1 MASVSV
7 VGFGSGSDSDF
18 DFKKL
23 LEKNN
28 QASLLGYQLGRL
40 LSASPAGADGYYPCE
55 AVRDAIEEYADKI
68 LTERYVACVHYD
80 RGIFSPSE
88 GIEEKNIARRYKEN
102 ADYLSTFYPK
112 RQQYTTN
119 STIYTEIRQSMSERE
134 LKAVCIKVL

>member
-1 MASVSV
+1 M
-7 VGFGSGSDSDF
+7 
-18 DFKKL
+18 

-55 AVRDAIEEYADKI
+55 AVRDAIEEYAVKI

-112 RQQYTTN
+112 TAA
-119 STIYTEIRQSMSERE
+119 IYYELYDIYRNQAKHERE
-134 LKAVCIKVL
+134 RAESGLY